1 MARYEHL
8 PIYKKALDLT
18 IYFEEIVRHFSRY
31 HKYTLGTELREK
43 SREIVGLIIKANST
57 VERLA
62 LLLEL
67 RERIEGL
74 KVLVRICKE
83 VKAFHNFNSFEYAIT
98 MLVDLSRQNEGW
110 MRGQKKMIM
119 GVAGI
124 SFQF

>member
-67 RERIEGL
+67 REKLEGL

-98 MLVDLSRQNEGW
+98 MLVELSRQNEGW
-110 MRGQKKMIM
+110 MRGQKKE
-119 GVAGI
+119 
-124 SFQF
+124 

>member
-1 MARYEHL
+1 M
-8 PIYKKALDLT
+8 DLT

-67 RERIEGL
+67 RERLEGL

-98 MLVDLSRQNEGW
+98 MLE
-110 MRGQKKMIM
+110 M
-119 GVAGI
+119 
-124 SFQF
+124 